1 MKSVN
6 KFRPKV
12 RSRHPSHNDLRTKL
26 PLLPCKAVIRLG
38 STTELPDT
46 ESKGGK
52 RIEINT
58 VNAIITSSSK
68 LKMKKAFAQGNVR
81 SAIWIQPSSKEQ
93 VKQFFNEHSESGIVL
108 KSHFGSRGKGNTLIR
123 TAVELNNWL
132 STHTVTD
139 YIAEKFYNY
148 SREYRLHVTEDGCFY
163 TCRKMLKES
172 TPQKDR
178 WFRNDSNSVWIM
190 EENEQFD
197 KPVNW
202 NEIVKECV
210 KAIKAVGLDFG
221 AIDLRVQSAK
231 DSKGKVRPE
240 CDFIVVETNS
250 APSFGTVTL
259 QKYIETLPKIIL
271 KKFNK
276 NNE

>member
-1 MKSVN
+1 
-6 KFRPKV
+6 
-12 RSRHPSHNDLRTKL
+12 
-26 PLLPCKAVIRLG
+26 
-38 STTELPDT
+38 
-46 ESKGGK
+46 
-52 RIEINT
+52 
-58 VNAIITSSSK
+58 
-68 LKMKKAFAQGNVR
+68 
-81 SAIWIQPSSKEQ
+81 
-93 VKQFFNEHSESGIVL
+93 
-108 KSHFGSRGKGNTLIR
+108 
-123 TAVELNNWL
+123 
-132 STHTVTD
+132 
-139 YIAEKFYNY
+139 
-148 SREYRLHVTEDGCFY
+148 
-163 TCRKMLKES
+163 MLKES